1 MGSSADLRLENDCL
15 APTQVVYGSPE
26 EGWLECELGGRIGM
40 VPANYVRLLQK
51 EEASKRNEDEG
62 GEGQLGNMRRMK
74 SAENLNGGA
83 GGEEVGWES
92 SNDTLSKR
100 RQVYERLYHQG
111 LVKVKRQQNMQEEKR
126 VQEDSQLRQEQVKN
140 VNARSMKMSADRKP
154 DRGDNYG
161 EFLYNEGLERRDIKA
176 EQVRLIKHNEQRE
189 EEKEATFKP
198 RISTESKRLRRDM
211 PVVERLFML
220 EQVSSSFEQ
229 TNLNFWLIA
238 TDIAWFD

>member
-1 MGSSADLRLENDCL
+1 M
-15 APTQVVYGSPE
+15 YGSPE

-126 VQEDSQLRQEQVKN
+126 IREDSQLRQEQVKN